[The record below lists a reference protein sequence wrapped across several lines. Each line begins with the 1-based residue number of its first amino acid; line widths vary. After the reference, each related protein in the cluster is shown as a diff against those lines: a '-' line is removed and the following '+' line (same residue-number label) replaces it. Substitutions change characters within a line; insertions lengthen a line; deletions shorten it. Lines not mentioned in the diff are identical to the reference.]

1 MDDIGGAKARSKL
14 RLILV
19 EDSDNDELLVLRALK
34 SGGYDVSHKRVWTR
48 ESLETALDEGGWDAV
63 ISDYNMPTF
72 SGPEAL
78 AIVKERRIDIPFLIV
93 SGTVGDEDAVR
104 AMRAGAH
111 DYLMKDKLARLAPS
125 LERELR
131 ESRGRRDQREANA
144 AAERATHQKELAEAA
159 SQTKSLFLANASHE
173 LRTPLNAIIGFS
185 EILTS
190 DPSEPLTPRQR
201 EYLQHIL
208 QSGRHLLMLINDIL
222 DLSKVE
228 AGKMDLNFEPTA
240 VDDATRNALDSL
252 APIAE
257 KKGVH
262 LEIGIAPD
270 LPPLKADPLR
280 FRQMLFNLL
289 SNAIKFTP
297 EGGTVT
303 LRAKLGDGSLQISV
317 TDTGVGIKAEDLP
330 RLFQE
335 FQQLPS
341 SRGVA
346 EGTGLGLALTKRLVE
361 AHGGTIE
368 AASTEGYGATFTIKF
383 PIVGERRTRSGE
395 RRAVSPS
402 GLSSAPEKRMVLVVE
417 DDLLSRRLACDV
429 LKARGHHVLEA
440 EDVDQA
446 VAILK
451 STPPAIVLT
460 DIRIPGGGGERVL
473 RAVRS
478 DPALA
483 AIPVLAAT
491 ANAMVGARER
501 LIEQGFDEYVSKP
514 LDIQKLGPLVEA
526 FLAKSQA

>member
-1 MDDIGGAKARSKL
+1 MDDVGGAKTRSKL
-14 RLILV
+14 RLLLV
-19 EDSDNDELLVLRALK
+19 EDSENDALLVLRALRA
-34 SGGYDVSHKRVWTR
+34 GGYDVTHARVWTR
-48 ESLETALDEGGWDAV
+48 DGLETELDKGGWDAV
-63 ISDYNMPTF
+63 ISDYNMPAF

-78 AIVKERRIDIPFLIV
+78 AIVKERRLDLPFLIV
-93 SGTVGDEDAVR
+93 SGTIGDEDAVR

-131 ESRGRRDQREANA
+131 EGRSRRDRREADA
-144 AAERATHQKELAEAA
+144 AAAMATHQKEIAEAA
-159 SQTKSLFLANASHE
+159 SNTKSLFLANASHE

-190 DPSEPLTPRQR
+190 DPTESLTARQR

-208 QSGRHLLMLINDIL
+208 QSGRHLLMLISDIL

-240 VDDATRNALDSL
+240 VEDATRNALEAL

-257 KKGVH
+257 KKGV
-262 LEIGIAPD
+262 LLQIEIAPA
-270 LPPLKADPLR
+270 LPPLNADPLR
-280 FRQMLFNLL
+280 FRQMLYNLL

-297 EGGTVT
+297 EGGVVS
-303 LRAKLGDGSLQISV
+303 LSAKLGGGSLQIAVS
-317 TDTGVGIKAEDLP
+317 DTGIGIKAAELP

-341 SRGVA
+341 SRGLA

-368 AASTEGYGATFTIKF
+368 AASTEGHGATFTIHF
-383 PIVGERRTRSGE
+383 PLTDLRERRTRSGE
-395 RRAVSPS
+395 RRAVGASDQ
-402 GLSSAPEKRMVLVVE
+402 RTILVVE

-429 LKARGHHVLEA
+429 LKARGHQVLEA

-446 VAILK
+446 VAILN

-478 DPALA
+478 NPDLR
-483 AIPVLAAT
+483 AIPVLATT
-491 ANAMVGARER
+491 ANAMIGVRER

-514 LDIQKLGPLVEA
+514 LDISKLGPLVEA
-526 FLAKSQA
+526 FLAKSVR